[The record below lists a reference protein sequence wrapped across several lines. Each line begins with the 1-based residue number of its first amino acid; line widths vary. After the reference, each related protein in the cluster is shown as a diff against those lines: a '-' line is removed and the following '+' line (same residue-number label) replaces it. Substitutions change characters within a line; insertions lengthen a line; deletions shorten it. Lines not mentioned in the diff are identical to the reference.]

1 MYLRHDPCLSSTQT
15 LTQQQA
21 NVQSEDSIISSTMES
36 SKELKIKQKHN
47 KRKQFDKNVEFIE
60 QQANNELEKSKRQ
73 LDQQILGG
81 TSIDD
86 NLADDDDYLQ
96 SDDEGMMEEIITTVE
111 EDKDLECKV
120 KKKIETKKTI
130 AEDPETH
137 NKVTKV
143 VKTEVTEITR
153 TITIND
159 QHDLE
164 RAKRELGIDDV
175 TRFLPPNS
183 SGTSMQ
189 QNIYNLPS
197 SRHILPSY
205 LTAMTNTTGT
215 TWSDRP
221 TITEIQEVRYDPN
234 NEVVTSGDF
243 GDERKEKALLPT

>member
-1 MYLRHDPCLSSTQT
+1 
-15 LTQQQA
+15 
-21 NVQSEDSIISSTMES
+21 
-36 SKELKIKQKHN
+36 KELKIKQKHN
-47 KRKQFDKNVEFIE
+47 KRTQLDKNVEFIE
-60 QQANNELEKSKRQ
+60 QQADNELEKSKRQ

-81 TSIDD
+81 TPIDN
-86 NLADDDDYLQ
+86 NLEDEYLH
-96 SDDEGMMEEIITTVE
+96 SDDEGMVEEIITTVE

-120 KKKIETKKTI
+120 KKKIETKKTV

-175 TRFLPPNS
+175 NKLLPYQ
-183 SGTSMQ
+183 SGLLQ

-197 SRHILPSY
+197 SQYILPSY
-205 LTAMTNTTGT
+205 LTTTSGT
-215 TWSDRP
+215 SWADHP
-221 TITEIQEVRYDPN
+221 KLTEIQEVRYDPS
-234 NEVVTSGDF
+234 NEIVTSGDF
-243 GDERKEKALLPT
+243 GEE